1 MHFLYSK
8 QLPLTII
15 QKLELWFN
23 WWRYDLIDRDYDLID
38 GESLLSVV
46 VGVVSL
52 LDGKAL
58 DLHDTTF
65 SVSPRFFKA

>member
-1 MHFLYSK
+1 M
-8 QLPLTII
+8 TDGD
-15 QKLELWFN
+15 
-23 WWRYDLIDRDYDLID
+23 YDLIDRDYDLID

-58 DLHDTTF
+58 DLHDATF
-65 SVSPRFFKA
+65 SVSLDFLKHNITVGA